1 MVSENSFPHTPDGRY
16 FLVKGRLWR
25 LSDPALPESERQRL
39 VSELMDARRAV
50 GDAGEDLEAKAD
62 ARNRVNVTKIAL
74 GERGPVWWNDGS
86 PDFNRRLAL
95 NTPYRDW
102 FSALPDK

>member
-1 MVSENSFPHTPDGRY
+1 MVSEKSFPHTPDGRY
-16 FLVKGRLWR
+16 FVDKGRLWR

-50 GDAGEDLEAKAD
+50 RDAGEDLEAKAD
-62 ARNRVNVTKIAL
+62 ARNRVNVAKIAL

-95 NTPYRDW
+95 NTPYREW
-102 FSALPDK
+102 FSTLPDK